1 MVAFRMS
8 SRNASP
14 RRVKG
19 YGFPPSKG
27 GPMFYAENYVGFQKQ
42 RGGKGRRQ
50 PLGLRYSIWLV
61 VWLPFFIFP
70 YIELL
75 IIPID

>member
-1 MVAFRMS
+1 MVAFPMS
-8 SRNASP
+8 SQNASP

-42 RGGKGRRQ
+42 RGGKGGS
-50 PLGLRYSIWLV
+50 PWALDIVSGWWFGCHFLFSHILGC
-61 VWLPFFIFP
+61 
-70 YIELL
+70 
-75 IIPID
+75 